1 MEARLDDVEDVLD
14 GERLEV
20 EAAGG
25 VIVRRHRLRVAVEHD
40 RLEAGVPVAATRSDL
55 SIPANMKHIHRNHLR
70 SCISRLRRTVP
81 SDSLY
86 MRCQFCTFRL
96 NSRIAS

>member
-25 VIVRRHRLRVAVEHD
+25 VIVRRHRLRVAVKHD
-40 RLEAGVPVAATRSDL
+40 RLEAGVPIAATRMLVRPLVPFMPLTLILTSQ
-55 SIPANMKHIHRNHLR
+55 M
-70 SCISRLRRTVP
+70 P

-86 MRCQFCTFRL
+86 ICQTVQH
-96 NSRIAS
+96 